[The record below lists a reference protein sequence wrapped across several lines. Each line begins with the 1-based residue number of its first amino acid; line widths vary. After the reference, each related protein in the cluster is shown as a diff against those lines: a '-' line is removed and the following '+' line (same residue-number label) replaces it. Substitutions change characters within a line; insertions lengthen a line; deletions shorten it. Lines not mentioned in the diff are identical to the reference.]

1 MLINFMLGAINFLF
15 PKIKLKNNTFKH
27 CTLPRTYHILFMRNL
42 HKCDCSMHMWL
53 MKVEN
58 WSHSVILVFF
68 LYQSC
73 ENGQVRK
80 VVKIACWI
88 VRSHDFTILQHISNP
103 NLTLQLGDV
112 ALWDRHANLH
122 DRWNQRFLCVNS
134 FPFCGAGSR
143 PNWDQ
148 TPPVCDWNS
157 NSEPLHD
164 LSLYLNPLFGS
175 LSLFLEP

>member
-1 MLINFMLGAINFLF
+1 MLGAINFLF

-27 CTLPRTYHILFMRNL
+27 CTFSLSQPPTYLSYLVHEKFTQMRLFYAYMTHESGEL
-42 HKCDCSMHMWL
+42 IAF
-53 MKVEN
+53 
-58 WSHSVILVFF
+58 SHTLVFF

-80 VVKIACWI
+80 VVKIVCWI
-88 VRSHDFTILQHISNP
+88 IKSHDFTILQHISNP

-112 ALWDRHANLH
+112 ALWDRHANSH

-143 PNWDQ
+143 PN
-148 TPPVCDWNS
+148 
-157 NSEPLHD
+157 
-164 LSLYLNPLFGS
+164 
-175 LSLFLEP
+175 